1 MLPGKSWQI
10 HGSRYKHCNA
20 LSPYPTLSLASPGE
34 LVVAKAFK
42 AQHLLFYTD
51 NYDPAAS
58 VICGTLTCT
67 NYCFH
72 FEPDSSPR
80 QMVGWV
86 SLCMRSVLTV
96 HV

>member
-1 MLPGKSWQI
+1 MALSSG
-10 HGSRYKHCNA
+10 RYKHCNA

-34 LVVAKAFK
+34 LVVAKALK

-58 VICGTLTCT
+58 VISGTLTCT

-72 FEPDSSPR
+72 FEPDSSSR
-80 QMVGWV
+80 QMVGRV
-86 SLCMRSVLTV
+86 SLCMRAVSTV